1 VSIGTFAVRH
11 SRAALLVSIALVA
24 AGAIAA
30 FLLPSSIYPPLEFPR
45 IVIIAHSGTLPPQ
58 SMMLTVT
65 RPIETAVMEVPGIRR
80 VRSRSIRGAAEIS
93 AQFDPATR
101 MEIALQQ
108 VQNRVAEAQ
117 AELPADTELT
127 VERLTPAVFPIL
139 ILSMTGPLPTPDLN
153 DFANY
158 VVKPELAR
166 VPGAGR
172 IEVLA
177 TDTREIEVVLDPDKL
192 AATGIGVGDVVDA
205 LKAQNELVPVG
216 RFAEGGQQHL
226 SLASGLWTS
235 PEDIAAAPILVK
247 KGATVHVSDVGVVTP
262 GSPDRT
268 LLVTG
273 NGRDAISISISQQI
287 GANILAVKQG
297 VDRAVA
303 TLQYSLPS
311 GIHLTKVYDLAE
323 FVSEA
328 IANVRDAILIG
339 GFLAVVV
346 LIVFLRNIRLTLIA
360 AVTLPLAVIP
370 TFLFMY
376 IFNGS
381 LNLMSLGGL
390 AVAIGL
396 VIDDAVV
403 VVENIHRRAAE
414 GSESVVDAVSQLVGP
429 LVSSTL
435 TTVVV
440 FAPLGLLSGV
450 IGQFFRA
457 LSMSLSVAVLLSL
470 GLSLTVVPMLARWA
484 FQRRA
489 PGTPGP
495 LRGSRPTS
503 EPGMP
508 GDATA
513 SDVGRVPPQA
523 DPAGSPPR
531 ADVAEPE
538 TTSRLARGYAR
549 ALNAIVHRP
558 AIAILFA
565 LALAA
570 LSVGLFFVTGTGFLP
585 KADEGGFVIDYLTP
599 AGSALEETDRQVRAM
614 EKVISATP
622 EVASYSRRTGSE
634 LGLFATAQN
643 SGDILV
649 RLKRRSERSRSS
661 EEVIAAMRPKLQ
673 EAAPLAEIEF
683 VQLLQDMLG
692 DLEGAPTPIEVKIF
706 GDDPEKLESLAEP
719 VEHMLEKV
727 DGVVDVVGMQHGNPE
742 VTWTIDPI
750 AAGRAGMT
758 VAQVADQMST
768 SWLGKVA
775 TDLRL
780 LDRRVPVRVRLDDR
794 FRFDPD
800 RLPSTLIH
808 TPEGGLMPVSALAHP
823 VRANGQA
830 ELLRENLRQMAVVSG
845 RLEGRDMGSA
855 VAEIDSKLR
864 AMKLPVGYT
873 YEMGGQYASQQQAFR
888 ELLMVF
894 GIATVLVFVILVIQ
908 FRAWTPAVLILLA
921 APLSLGGALA
931 LLLLTGT
938 ELNVSSAMGIIL
950 LIGLVVKNGIML
962 LEFSERLHEQG
973 EPFDTAIAHA
983 GRIRLRPI
991 LMTTFCTLFGLL
1003 PLALGL
1009 GAGAELQKPLA
1020 LAVIGGLA
1028 LSTPV
1033 TLLAIPGLYGAIRR
1047 RR

>member
-1 VSIGTFAVRH
+1 MNIGAVAIRH
-11 SRAALLVSIALVA
+11 SRAALLISLALVA
-24 AGAIAA
+24 AGAFAA
-30 FLLPSSIYPPLEFPR
+30 FALPSSIYPPLEFPR

-93 AQFDPATR
+93 AQFDPASN
-101 MEIALQQ
+101 MVVALQQ

-117 AELPADTELT
+117 SEVPAGTEVT

-139 ILSMTGPLPTPDLN
+139 ILSMTGPLATADLN
-153 DFANY
+153 DYATY

-177 TDTREIEVVLDPDKL
+177 SDTREIEVVLDPTKL
-192 AATGIGVGDVVDA
+192 AATGLAVTDVADA
-205 LKAQNELVPVG
+205 LKAENQLLPVG
-216 RFAEGGQQHL
+216 RFAQGGQQHL

-235 PEDIAAAPILVK
+235 PADIAAAPIMVK
-247 KGATVHVSDVGVVTP
+247 GGTTVRVSDLGSVTP

-268 LLVTG
+268 LLITG
-273 NGRDAISISISQQI
+273 NGKDAISISISQQI
-287 GANILAVKQG
+287 GANILAVKAG
-297 VDRAVA
+297 VDQALA
-303 TLQYSLPS
+303 TLRSSLPS
-311 GIHLTKVYDLAE
+311 GLHLTKVYDLAE
-323 FVSEA
+323 FVSAA
-328 IANVRDAILIG
+328 IVNVRDAILIG

-346 LIVFLRNIRLTLIA
+346 LIVFLRNWRLTLIA

-370 TFLFMY
+370 TFVFMR
-376 IFNGS
+376 IFGGS

-414 GSESVVDAVSQLVGP
+414 GSEAAADAALQLLAP

-457 LSMSLSVAVLLSL
+457 LSLSLSVAVLMSL
-470 GLSLTVVPMLARWA
+470 GLSLTVVPALARWA
-484 FQRRA
+484 FRNHRDVSGDEPDSRFTRA
-489 PGTPGP
+489 Y
-495 LRGSRPTS
+495 
-503 EPGMP
+503 
-508 GDATA
+508 ATA
-513 SDVGRVPPQA
+513 LNGIVRRPI
-523 DPAGSPPR
+523 
-531 ADVAEPE
+531 VAVLL
-538 TTSRLARGYAR
+538 TVIL
-549 ALNAIVHRP
+549 
-558 AIAILFA
+558 AIA
-565 LALAA
+565 
-570 LSVGLFFVTGTGFLP
+570 SVGLFYVSGTGFLP

-599 AGSALEETDRQVRAM
+599 AGSALEETDRQVRAI
-614 EKVISATP
+614 ERVIATTP

-649 RLKRRSERSRSS
+649 RLKPRRDRSRSS
-661 EEVIAAMRPKLQ
+661 LEVISDMRPRLH
-673 EAAPLAEIEF
+673 EVAPLTDIEF

-692 DLEGAPTPIEVKIF
+692 DLEGAPNPIEVKIF
-706 GDDPEKLESLAEP
+706 GDDPAKLEGLSEP
-719 VEHMLEKV
+719 VVSMLESIE
-727 DGVVDVVGMQHGNPE
+727 GVVDVVGMQRGNPE
-742 VTWTIDPI
+742 VTWHVDAVT
-750 AAGRAGMT
+750 AARAGMT
-758 VAQVADQMST
+758 VEQVSNQMSAA
-768 SWLGKVA
+768 WLGEVA

-780 LDRRVPVRVRLDDR
+780 LDRRVPVRVRLEDR
-794 FRFDPD
+794 FRFDPA
-800 RLPSTLIH
+800 RLAQTLIH
-808 TPEGGLMPVSALAHP
+808 SPQGLVPVSTFARP
-823 VRANGQA
+823 VRSNGQA
-830 ELLRENLRQMAVVSG
+830 ELLRENLRQMAVVSAS
-845 RLEGRDMGSA
+845 LDNRDLGSA
-855 VAEIDSKLR
+855 VSEIQSKL
-864 AMKLPVGYT
+864 AELKLPVGYT
-873 YEMGGQYASQQQAFR
+873 YEIGGQYASQQQAFS
-888 ELLMVF
+888 ELLTVF
-894 GIATVLVFVILVIQ
+894 GLAVVLVFLILVVH
-908 FRAWTPAVLILLA
+908 FRAWTPAFLILLA
-921 APLSLGGALA
+921 APLSLGGAFA
-931 LLLLTGT
+931 LLILTGT
-938 ELNVSSAMGIIL
+938 DLNVSSAMGIIL

-962 LEFSERLHEQG
+962 LDFSEHLHEQG
-973 EPFDTAIAHA
+973 EPLDSAIAHA

-1003 PLALGL
+1003 PLALGF

-1033 TLLAIPGLYGAIRR
+1033 TLLAIPGLYAAVRR